1 MAIASAHLDLHGSVQ
16 MENPTKARK
25 ATLRTIIAIATSSVV
40 ENRFAMRQFFLGI
53 PATALIWIMLKDGS
67 IRRETAARIA

>member
-1 MAIASAHLDLHGSVQ
+1 

-25 ATLRTIIAIATSSVV
+25 ATLRTIIVIATSSVV

-67 IRRETAARIA
+67 IRRETTARIA

>member
-1 MAIASAHLDLHGSVQ
+1 

-40 ENRFAMRQFFLGI
+40 ENRFTMRQFFLGI